1 MAPSP
6 GFELP
11 LTAIVPEPNTHTVMN
26 RSRLIILAAFLILLA
41 LLAYYDPAF
50 ALALGM
56 ALAAII
62 PIYLTT
68 NF

>member
-11 LTAIVPEPNTHTVMN
+11 LTASVPEPNTHTVMN

>member
-1 MAPSP
+1 
-6 GFELP
+6 
-11 LTAIVPEPNTHTVMN
+11 MN